1 MDGCGGAAI
10 DDESRTDRKTRLVGG
25 YRIGDGT
32 ATIIG
37 EGMATRWQHFG
48 R

>member
-1 MDGCGGAAI
+1 MDGCGGAAF
-10 DDESRTDRKTRLVGG
+10 DATSRTNRKSCLVGG
-25 YRIGDGT
+25 YRIGGGT

-37 EGMATRWQHFG
+37 EGMATMWQHVG